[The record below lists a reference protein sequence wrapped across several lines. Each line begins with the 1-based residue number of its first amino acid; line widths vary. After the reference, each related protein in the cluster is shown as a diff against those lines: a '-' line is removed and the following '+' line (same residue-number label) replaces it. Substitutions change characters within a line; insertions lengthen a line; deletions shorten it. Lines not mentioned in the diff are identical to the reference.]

1 MSNPWVVLKY
11 GGTSVSNLHNWSSIL
26 SRALQCVSAGETPI
40 IVCSAVSGISNKL
53 ETALTAALQD
63 KHEKIIEEIRS
74 IHQKLADELG
84 IDFSVIED
92 ELVEAER
99 IIRGVSLIGEI
110 SPQTKAKVMAK
121 GELMSTLIGAEF
133 LASKGL
139 STTWHDARNSLTA
152 ITFKQASQ
160 SQQYLS
166 AVCEFSLDDSV
177 RNNFAKI
184 ESSVII
190 TQGFIARNQENCT
203 VLLGRGGS
211 DTSAAYFAGKLGAAR
226 LEIWTSVPGLF
237 TANPHQVPSARLL
250 NTLTYEEAQELA
262 STGAKVLHPRSIEPV
277 WMGLIP
283 LHVRWTD
290 RPEIPGT
297 IISSEAPTS
306 PQIKALSTKAG
317 IQVISMDSI
326 GMWHEAG
333 FLADIFQIFKDQGV
347 SIDQV
352 ATSETNVTV
361 TLDPA
366 SNILDEKNF
375 DTLLDQLKTYCRP
388 TRIGPCAS
396 LSLVGKNIRSILH
409 KLGHVFEA
417 FEDKQI
423 YILTQAASDLNITF
437 TVAEEEIEKLL
448 SAVHALFFSDVNHNP
463 QFGPSWT
470 ELNSELQIKKANTSI
485 PWWKNKRDQLVKA
498 ANTVTP
504 QYVYD
509 RETIEKRAVE
519 LLNMKS
525 ISRVNYA
532 MKANSH
538 PDILRLLFKK
548 GLSFDCVSLA
558 EIEYLQKN
566 VPEVKGSNIVFTPN
580 FAPIGEYIKAYE
592 LGCHVNLDNLF
603 PLEMHPE
610 IFKNRDIMVRLDPG
624 FAKGH
629 HKHVQTAGY
638 QSKFGIDLKEL
649 GKLKELANQHHVRIT
664 GFHAHIGS
672 GIKSP
677 ETWAETALSLAQLS
691 KDFADVKILD
701 LGGGFGVPERPDH
714 SHLNLSDADRYLN
727 KFKSAW
733 PHLDLWLEPG
743 RFIVAEAG
751 VLLAKVTQT
760 KQKGP
765 KKFVG
770 LDAGMHNLIRSPLYG
785 AYHHIVNLSRLTS
798 ESEITAD
805 IVGPICESGDVLGH
819 DRKIPLSHEG
829 DIYLIATAG
838 AYGQVMASNYNL
850 RGSAIETLI

>member
-11 GGTSVSNLHNWSSIL
+11 GGTSVSNLHNWTSIL
-26 SRALQCVSAGETPI
+26 TRAKQCVSAGETPV

-53 ETALTAALQD
+53 ETALAAALES
-63 KHEKIIEEIRS
+63 KHEKAIEDIRS
-74 IHQKLADELG
+74 VHLTLANELK

-92 ELVEAER
+92 ELAEAER

-133 LASKGL
+133 LSANGL
-139 STTWHDARNSLTA
+139 STTWHDARNSLTST
-152 ITFKQASQ
+152 TFKQSSQ

-166 AVCEFSLDDSV
+166 AICEFSLDDAVISD
-177 RNNFAKI
+177 FKKI
-184 ESSVII
+184 ETSVII
-190 TQGFIARNQENCT
+190 TQGFIARNPENCT

-211 DTSAAYFAGKLGAAR
+211 DTSAAYFAGKLGASR

-237 TANPHQVPSARLL
+237 TANPHQVPSALLL

-262 STGAKVLHPRSIEPV
+262 STGAKVLHPRCIEPA
-277 WMGLIP
+277 WMGSIP

-290 RPEIPGT
+290 RPEVPGT
-297 IISSEAPTS
+297 IISSDAPATS
-306 PQIKALSTKAG
+306 QIKALSTKVG

-333 FLADIFQIFKDQGV
+333 FLADIFQIFKEQGI

-375 DTLLDQLKTYCRP
+375 DILIDQLKSYCRP

-396 LSLVGKNIRSILH
+396 LSLVGKNIRSNLH
-409 KLGHVFEA
+409 KLGNVLEV

-437 TVAEEEIEKLL
+437 TVAEEQIEKLL
-448 SAVHALFFSDVNHNP
+448 SAVHSLFFSEVSDIP
-463 QFGPSWT
+463 QFGPSWAA
-470 ELNSELQIKKANTSI
+470 LNSMTQATKPEISA
-485 PWWKNKRDQLVKA
+485 PWWKDKREKLLNA
-498 ANTVTP
+498 ATKITP
-504 QYVYD
+504 QYAYD
-509 RETIEKRAVE
+509 VETIERRTDE

-538 PDILRLLFKK
+538 PEILKILFNK

-558 EIEYLQKN
+558 EIEFLHKHI
-566 VPEVKGSNIVFTPN
+566 PGISGKNIVFTPN
-580 FAPIGEYIKAYE
+580 FAPISEYKSAFE

-610 IFKNRDIMVRLDPG
+610 IFRNREILVRLDPG

-638 QSKFGIDLKEL
+638 QSKFGVDLKEL
-649 GKLKELANQHHVRIT
+649 GKLSELATQNKVKIV
-664 GFHAHIGS
+664 GLHAHLGS

-677 ETWAETALSLAQLS
+677 ETWAETAYSLAQIA
-691 KDFADVKILD
+691 KDFRDVKILD
-701 LGGGFGVPERPDH
+701 LGGGFGVPERPDLAP
-714 SHLNLSDADRYLN
+714 LNLQDTDRYLN
-727 KFKSAW
+727 KFKSAYSN
-733 PHLDLWLEPG
+733 LDLWLEPG
-743 RFIVAEAG
+743 RFVVAEAG
-751 VLLAKVTQT
+751 VLLAKVTQI

-765 KKFVG
+765 KMFIG

-785 AYHHIVNLSRLTS
+785 AYHHIVNLSRFTS
-798 ESEITAD
+798 EFEVTAD
-805 IVGPICESGDVLGH
+805 VVGPICESGDVLGH
-819 DRKIPLSHEG
+819 DRKLPRSSEG
-829 DIYLIATAG
+829 DVFLIGTAG
-838 AYGQVMASNYNL
+838 AYGQVMSSNYNL
-850 RGSAIETLI
+850 RGCAAEVLI